1 MYPDVVELREFY
13 ESEAGLAIRG
23 LIRDRVRGFWPNVA
37 GMRVLGLGFST
48 PYLRIFMQEVSLLA
62 ACMPAQQGVTW
73 WPREGPNRTCL
84 SEENT
89 LPFPDQAFDRVLL
102 LHALE
107 NTEHISGL
115 LEEAWRVLAAGGHMI
130 AVVPN
135 RGGLWAHHSRTPF
148 GFGFSFSLP
157 QLKRILTNNRFQMER
172 VTRAAFLPPFAARF
186 MSVPSDWIERQG
198 ERWLPALAGVLIVEV
213 SKQIYAKA
221 QREKVRITRPA
232 LLPLPKLVEPTTTR
246 ALEKIS

>member
-13 ESEAGLAIRG
+13 ESEAGLNVRD
-23 LIRDRVRGFWPNVA
+23 LIRERLKRFWPGVA
-37 GMRVLGLGFST
+37 GMRVAGLGFST
-48 PYLRIFMQEVSLLA
+48 PYLRIFLQEAERLA

-89 LPFPDQAFDRVLL
+89 LPFPDQAFDRILL
-102 LHALE
+102 MHALE

-115 LEEAWRVLAAGGHMI
+115 LEEAWRVLAPGGRMI

-135 RGGLWAHHSRTPF
+135 RGGLWAHPSKSPF

-157 QLKRILTNNRFQMER
+157 QLKRILTNNRFQVER
-172 VTRAAFLPPFAARF
+172 VARAAFLPPFAARF
-186 MSVPSDWIERQG
+186 MPGPSDWVERQG

-213 SKQIYAKA
+213 SKQIYAKTP
-221 QREKVRITRPA
+221 REKVRITRPA
-232 LLPLPKLVEPTTTR
+232 LLPLPKLVEPTATR
-246 ALEKIS
+246 AGESA